1 MRRKLFNIVGGG
13 GGGGGSQRCQ
23 LQFLWRDNSKMYIHA
38 CMRTHINV
46 HMKTHVHAPKCSYS
60 HACMHTCTHICMH
73 ACTCRYIKT
82 IIYLHSYMKIKASAL
97 YDIEFRE
104 SDVSPGRTEVK
115 QGKFVEYI
123 FPAKG
128 YFRETYK
135 SQNINPISPTPKF
148 TFGIIKIKVESLST
162 SFQWLVQYKINLSV

>member
-1 MRRKLFNIVGGG
+1 
-13 GGGGGSQRCQ
+13 
-23 LQFLWRDNSKMYIHA
+23 MYIHA

-46 HMKTHVHAPKCSYS
+46 HMKTHVHAPKCPYVYACM
-60 HACMHTCTHICMH
+60 HACMHVCTHICIH

-82 IIYLHSYMKIKASAL
+82 FIYLHSYMEIKASAL

-123 FPAKG
+123 FPTKG
-128 YFRETYK
+128 YFRETNK

-148 TFGIIKIKVESLST
+148 TFGIIQIKVKSLST
-162 SFQWLVQYKINLSV
+162 SFQ

>member
-1 MRRKLFNIVGGG
+1 MRRELFNIGR
-13 GGGGGSQRCQ
+13 GGGGSQRYQ
-23 LQFLWRDNSKMYIHA
+23 LQYLWRDIAKMYIHA

-46 HMKTHVHAPKCSYS
+46 HMKTHVQYMLLNVHTPM
-60 HACMHTCTHICMH
+60 HACMHACTHICMH

-82 IIYLHSYMKIKASAL
+82 FIYLNSYMKIEASAL

-115 QGKFVEYI
+115 QEKIVEYI

-128 YFRETYK
+128 YLREL
-135 SQNINPISPTPKF
+135 INHKT
-148 TFGIIKIKVESLST
+148 
-162 SFQWLVQYKINLSV
+162 

>member
-1 MRRKLFNIVGGG
+1 MRRKLFNIVGGWG
-13 GGGGGSQRCQ
+13 KQLCQ
-23 LQFLWRDNSKMYIHA
+23 LQYLWRDIAKLYIHA

-60 HACMHTCTHICMH
+60 HACMHACTHICMH

-82 IIYLHSYMKIKASAL
+82 IIYLHFYMKIKASAL
-97 YDIEFRE
+97 FDIELRE

-123 FPAKG
+123 FQVKG
-128 YFRETYK
+128 YFRETDK
-135 SQNINPISPTPKF
+135 SQNINPIFPTPKF
-148 TFGIIKIKVESLST
+148 TFGIIQIKVKRLST
-162 SFQWLVQYKINLSV
+162 SFQ

>member
-1 MRRKLFNIVGGG
+1 MHRKLVNIW

-23 LQFLWRDNSKMYIHA
+23 LQYLWRDIAKMYIHA

-60 HACMHTCTHICMH
+60 HACMHACTHICMH
-73 ACTCRYIKT
+73 ACTFRYIKT
-82 IIYLHSYMKIKASAL
+82 IIYLHSYIKIKASAL

-104 SDVSPGRTEVK
+104 SDAAPGRTEVK
-115 QGKFVEYI
+115 QGKFVKYI

-128 YFRETYK
+128 YFRETDK
-135 SQNINPISPTPKF
+135 SQNINRISPTTKF
-148 TFGIIKIKVESLST
+148 TFGIIQIKVKSLST
-162 SFQWLVQYKINLSV
+162 SFQWLDQYQMNLSVCL

>member
-1 MRRKLFNIVGGG
+1 MH
-13 GGGGGSQRCQ
+13 
-23 LQFLWRDNSKMYIHA
+23 IHA

-46 HMKTHVHAPKCSYS
+46 HMKTHVHAPKCPYS
-60 HACMHTCTHICMH
+60 HACTHICMH
-73 ACTCRYIKT
+73 ACTCRYIKKF
-82 IIYLHSYMKIKASAL
+82 IYLHSYTKTKASAL

-128 YFRETYK
+128 YFRET
-135 SQNINPISPTPKF
+135 NIGHGPGGVTMHPPKGSP
-148 TFGIIKIKVESLST
+148 GVVLYCSLDPPD
-162 SFQWLVQYKINLSV
+162 